1 MVQLCVVMVL
11 PCLVPLLS
19 LVLESPEEGGVL
31 VLCVTNLEEALAMHH
46 HLLIALASEYEMVK
60 LKVEGSDI
68 HLDKNRNTCTVWKR
82 RNGTM
87 SRRSCPRGRHRLM
100 ISVFVRPMH
109 GINTHQEHYFVL
121 AISQFEQ
128 WVAHDQLE

>member
-46 HLLIALASEYEMVK
+46 HLLIVFCAPWCGTARHW
-60 LKVEGSDI
+60 
-68 HLDKNRNTCTVWKR
+68 HLSMRW
-82 RNGTM
+82 
-87 SRRSCPRGRHRLM
+87 
-100 ISVFVRPMH
+100 
-109 GINTHQEHYFVL
+109 
-121 AISQFEQ
+121 
-128 WVAHDQLE
+128 